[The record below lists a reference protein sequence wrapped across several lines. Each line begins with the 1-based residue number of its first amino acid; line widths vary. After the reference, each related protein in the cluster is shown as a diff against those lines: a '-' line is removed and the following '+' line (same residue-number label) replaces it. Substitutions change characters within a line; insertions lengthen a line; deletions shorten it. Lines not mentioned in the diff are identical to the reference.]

1 MRFILSLLA
10 SVALASPALADI
22 NVGVAGPMAGQNGVF
37 GKQMQVGVTAA
48 ITAINAA
55 GGINGEPLRAIVED
69 DGCDT
74 RRAFDV
80 AQNLARQDVRV
91 VIGHFCSGAMIAASK
106 TYLEAGILAITPAAT
121 LPAVTDQQGWNV
133 LRLTSR
139 DDAQAD
145 IAAQRMLAEDPAARV
160 AIISDGQPVMRSIVD
175 RLKGK
180 LSAGTEQVV
189 KPGTTA
195 FTDVVNAVKASGSTV
210 VYLALSASDAGN
222 LAKALREGN
231 VAARLYGPDL
241 LLNEVYWERA
251 GEAAEGTRV
260 TFAADPLS
268 LSNSFKVAQV
278 IPADGGSDGATL
290 ASFAAVEVFAAAAK
304 AAGVNNGR
312 AMADWLK
319 GGAKIP
325 TLIGDVQFDA
335 RGDLVTQR
343 FAWYRWSGGQFAED
357 PQQ

>member
-1 MRFILSLLA
+1 LRFILSLLA

-22 NVGVAGPMAGQNGVF
+22 QRGRRRAHGGQNGVF

-133 LRLTSR
+133 LRLASR

-145 IAAQRMLAEDPAARV
+145 IAAQRMLAEDAAARV
-160 AIISDGQPVMRSIVD
+160 AIISDGQPVMRS
-175 RLKGK
+175 
-180 LSAGTEQVV
+180 SW
-189 KPGTTA
+189 TA
-195 FTDVVNAVKASGSTV
+195 SRASF
-210 VYLALSASDAGN
+210 
-222 LAKALREGN
+222 
-231 VAARLYGPDL
+231 PP
-241 LLNEVYWERA
+241 ERA
-251 GEAAEGTRV
+251 GGETRHHGIHRCCERGEGV
-260 TFAADPLS
+260 GQHGCLS
-268 LSNSFKVAQV
+268 C
-278 IPADGGSDGATL
+278 
-290 ASFAAVEVFAAAAK
+290 
-304 AAGVNNGR
+304 
-312 AMADWLK
+312 
-319 GGAKIP
+319 
-325 TLIGDVQFDA
+325 
-335 RGDLVTQR
+335 LV
-343 FAWYRWSGGQFAED
+343 GL
-357 PQQ
+357 